1 MDFFNGLIDQI
12 TSIFNL
18 LATGWGIYLLWGV
31 GGTLAVTIVAMMIGA
46 VFGALIAAAK
56 ISNRGWLKWL
66 GEAYTTVFR
75 GEPELLIVYMFYF
88 GGTQI
93 LTSVGQTTGVVGP
106 TDIINMPSFIGGV
119 LAIGLISG
127 AYQAEVYRGAYYAI
141 MKGEIEAARA
151 YGMGRATLFR
161 RIIVPQVLRFAIPG
175 IGNVWQLTIKDSAL
189 VSVTGFAELMLN
201 ANHAARST
209 HKFLLFYSLAGLLF
223 LVLTSISTPIFDRAE
238 RYAARSTVRPK

>member
-12 TSIFNL
+12 TSIFTL
-18 LATGWGIYLLWGV
+18 LASGWGEFLLWGV
-31 GGTLAVTIVAMMIGA
+31 LNTLAVTVVSMLIGA
-46 VFGALIAAAK
+46 IFGALIAAAK
-56 ISNRGWLKWL
+56 ISHKSWLKWI

-75 GEPELLIVYMFYF
+75 GAPELLIVYLFYF

-93 LTSVGQTTGVVGP
+93 LTGVGQDTGVVGP
-106 TDIINMPSFIGGV
+106 HDIINMPSFIGGV

-127 AYQAEVYRGAYYAI
+127 AYQAEVYRGSYYAI

-151 YGMGRATLFR
+151 YGMSRTTMFR

-189 VSVTGFAELMLN
+189 VSVTGFAELMLK
-201 ANHAARST
+201 ANMASRST
-209 HKFLLFYSLAGLLF
+209 HKFLLFYSLAGILF